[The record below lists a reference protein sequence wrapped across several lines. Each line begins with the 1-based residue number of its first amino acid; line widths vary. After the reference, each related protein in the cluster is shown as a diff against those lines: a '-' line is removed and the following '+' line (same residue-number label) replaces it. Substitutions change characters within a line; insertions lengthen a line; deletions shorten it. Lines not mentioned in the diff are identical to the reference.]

1 MDVNLEMDPK
11 LLLKKYEQDI
21 NVSAEGC
28 FFRVLLV
35 SRDLKGRNEDHF
47 RGSLPRSALFFNLPM
62 LIIKQFGVDSKER
75 GFCSVIAS
83 ALLHIST
90 PFRFLILNQAGLEA
104 RAEDARH
111 AEGSRNRGLRPERQ
125 RQGADGTVAMVV

>member
-35 SRDLKGRNEDHF
+35 SRDLKGRSEDHF

-62 LIIKQFGVDSKER
+62 LIIKEFGVDSKER
-75 GFCSVIAS
+75 GFCSVIVS
-83 ALLHIST
+83 LRFRGFRWHVQMQLVRHIKLH
-90 PFRFLILNQAGLEA
+90 G
-104 RAEDARH
+104 
-111 AEGSRNRGLRPERQ
+111 GSRLAYARTQKIREI
-125 RQGADGTVAMVV
+125 

>member
-47 RGSLPRSALFFNLPM
+47 RGLLPRSALFFNLPM

-90 PFRFLILNQAGLEA
+90 LLGFFLLSQVMRRALLAFGHELTAPEKDSAAPEVRRPAG
-104 RAEDARH
+104 
-111 AEGSRNRGLRPERQ
+111 
-125 RQGADGTVAMVV
+125 